1 MAFGGGGLEGAVVMG
16 HEIRVRLSAGEVAL
30 LEAGKLRHESV
41 VEFVKRAALARAWV
55 NAGEAPPVRPVGL
68 RKPTREDFVRA
79 TAARTEL
86 FGGLRAPESAH
97 GRAKK
102 DG

>member
-41 VEFVKRAALARAWV
+41 VEFVKRAALARARV
-55 NAGEAPPVRPVGL
+55 NAGEAPVRPVGL